1 MINNHQNIWDYNDKF
16 YEETRLK
23 SKNYLTLLLTSSWN
37 PEPIYWQEILLRQ
50 FSYRVYQELLLQNK
64 NQEKLSKEKIDK
76 IVDDAMNYWI
86 QWFDPNP
93 DDMWPNYLVTT
104 KNVFNEY
111 VNIINDNFTNIITY
125 QFQDNKVENLKWKI
139 SIITEIYNKKSIYW
153 AEEILHQITH
163 RTFQTL
169 LSTNQIILENSNN
182 DENNQLN
189 NQLKEN
195 QILKINKIL
204 ENLKINFFDNE
215 TIDEKI
221 DKIIEFSE
229 LIKQF

>member
-37 PEPIYWQEILLRQ
+37 PEPVYWQEILLRQ
-50 FSYRVYQELLLQNK
+50 FLYKVYQELLLQCK

-86 QWFDPNP
+86 QWFNPNP
-93 DDMWPNYLVTT
+93 DDMWSNYLVTT

-111 VNIINDNFTNIITY
+111 VNMINNNFTNIITY
-125 QFQDNKVENLKWKI
+125 QFQDNKIESLKWKI

-153 AEEILHQITH
+153 AEEVLHQITH
-163 RTFQTL
+163 HTFQTL
-169 LSTNQIILENSNN
+169 LSTNQILLENSNG
-182 DENNQLN
+182 DKNNQS
-189 NQLKEN
+189 KEN
-195 QILKINKIL
+195 QLLKINKIL
-204 ENLKINFFDNE
+204 KNLKINFFDNE